1 MDHTE
6 DAPKVADDG
15 MAPDADD
22 ATAVAGNQQGEE
34 ASAKE
39 TVDNV
44 VNEDNVVTEDNAVT
58 ADEGTSVPTGQVPED
73 DTTTKVATVDAND
86 VDKTVAVAEEDI
98 TLPQKLAPAP
108 VPAAPTDTNDTNGT
122 AASKDSKKTSAFRQ
136 LVKSWETYITD
147 ANNVET
153 FQPMQVLQ
161 SLGMC
166 GTGHE
171 TYQYPRLTLAPSTE
185 FTNQQAE
192 GQDPFEPIILRHT
205 HSTPLQYRPSF
216 FNDDDNNSTATSA
229 MPPPSQLDAT
239 RRSSST
245 PSRGSAFQ
253 QFNGR
258 STFGSHLRSAS
269 NMSGRSAFGYPFH
282 RSSFS
287 GVSTESNIRGSAF
300 NPIHF
305 SLSPMQE
312 EPPPQGEEN
321 TAIEVM
327 DLGRSMFDSKPPA
340 IDEAE
345 EHGEVEVQL
354 DTKASDLDLDQV
366 KPKKSAKARAARF
379 LSDVGVLRRK
389 KKGSRGGIV
398 SVISCDHGGV
408 DPKVGFEE
416 LGDDS
421 EPAPNQ
427 TLTLDNSQESDSNDE
442 PTMYQQLDS
451 DADDSFDRYQSI
463 ENTGQDSEDSPR
475 TVPSLEYQPMGED
488 QGNLETVN
496 SKESGRPAVQIRVS
510 CAVSRVPEISE
521 RLGHL
526 TINNPTSPSPED
538 LAGSPTS
545 SANSPG
551 GATRS
556 SGTTTTSGHTTQA
569 TSTTS
574 NTGTTSQISETDRE
588 VMEAMKEAKRRRR
601 QGALPEV
608 DKHDSDGSATLESS
622 SSNSSA
628 TNTYT
633 ALSDSPGPLRDGASV
648 VADRFFRN
656 SKSPVPHGGYPSC
669 NPNAT
674 KVTSSVPLTYY
685 GGAYGSGRAQTLPR
699 KGYSNGSPTLGTMLN
714 SIGEQPPI
722 FVSYL
727 DRQAASD
734 LTSIRGAPEAFSSR
748 GDMEEREDS
757 PAQIVGYPAMY
768 ITEAAAA
775 EGQENSMSGVLPKL
789 VIPATEGFYNMLEK
803 FRSLPP
809 RSPTKGMRTMT
820 PTTPPPIIGSPAYHH
835 QVSPPRNIVDYSME
849 SNVSRPYVVRTN
861 PSTRKQ
867 ILISPGS
874 HVRPITPLVCL
885 PVGGPRYSPNQ
896 NRPLTTWP
904 EQPSPYR
911 SMATSGTYEEHNIEI
926 LKTDSR
932 DELLGQRIATPEVDA
947 DAN

>member
-6 DAPKVADDG
+6 EAPKIADDG
-15 MAPDADD
+15 MTPDADD
-22 ATAVAGNQQGEE
+22 ATAIAGNQQVEE
-34 ASAKE
+34 TSTKE
-39 TVDNV
+39 PVDNA
-44 VNEDNVVTEDNAVT
+44 VNEDNVVVT
-58 ADEGTSVPTGQVPED
+58 ADEGTSAPTDLVPED
-73 DTTTKVATVDAND
+73 DATTKATTIDATD
-86 VDKTVAVAEEDI
+86 VDKNVVVAEEDK
-98 TLPQKLAPAP
+98 TLSQKPP
-108 VPAAPTDTNDTNGT
+108 TAPTDTTDTT
-122 AASKDSKKTSAFRQ
+122 DTSSPTASKDNNNNNNNKKTSAFRQ
-136 LVKSWETYITD
+136 LVKSWETYIAD
-147 ANNVET
+147 ANNADT

-216 FNDDDNNSTATSA
+216 FTDDDNNSTATSD

-269 NMSGRSAFGYPFH
+269 NTSGRSAFGYPFH

-287 GVSTESNIRGSAF
+287 GVSTESNIRSSAF

-305 SLSPMQE
+305 SLPTTE
-312 EPPPQGEEN
+312 EEPPQGEEN

-340 IDEAE
+340 IDETE

-354 DTKASDLDLDQV
+354 DTEASDLDLDQV

-408 DPKVGFEE
+408 DPKVGLEE
-416 LGDDS
+416 SGNDS
-421 EPAPNQ
+421 DPAANQ
-427 TLTLDNSQESDSNDE
+427 TLTLDNSQEGDSNDE

-475 TVPSLEYQPMGED
+475 TVPSPEYQPMEED
-488 QGNLETVN
+488 QGNLETVD

-510 CAVSRVPEISE
+510 CAVSRVPEISA

-538 LAGSPTS
+538 HSGSPTS

-574 NTGTTSQISETDRE
+574 AGTTSQISETDRE

-608 DKHDSDGSATLESS
+608 DKLDSDGSATIESS

-633 ALSDSPGPLRDGASV
+633 ALSGSPGPLRDGASV

-656 SKSPVPHGGYPSC
+656 SKSSVPHGGYPSC
-669 NPNAT
+669 NTNST
-674 KVTSSVPLTYY
+674 KVTSSVPLPYY

-734 LTSIRGAPEAFSSR
+734 LTSIRGAPEVSSCR
-748 GDMEEREDS
+748 RDLEEREDS
-757 PAQIVGYPAMY
+757 PAQIVGYPAIY
-768 ITEAAAA
+768 IAEAAAA

-789 VIPATEGFYNMLEK
+789 VMPATESFYNMLEK

-867 ILISPGS
+867 ILVSPGS